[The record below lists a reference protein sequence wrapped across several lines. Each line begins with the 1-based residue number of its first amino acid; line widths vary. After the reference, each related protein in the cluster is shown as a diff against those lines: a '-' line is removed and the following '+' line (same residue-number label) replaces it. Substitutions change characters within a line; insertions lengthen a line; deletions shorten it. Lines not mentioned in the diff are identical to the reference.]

1 MAHIGVRVPVENK
14 EQLNKI
20 AEISESTISQIV
32 RDLLDKY
39 LKEEIQ
45 IVL

>member
-39 LKEEIQ
+39 LKEEIK

>member
-32 RDLLDKY
+32 RDS
-39 LKEEIQ
+39 
-45 IVL
+45 VGVNHR